1 MTRYTLVRT
10 GGAALLW
17 VALGVA
23 GGALGAPATMAWA
36 TDSTPAAAVTATAG
50 EDRAITVAEG
60 LSEEDAAAVAEG
72 KTVRII
78 DQYYT
83 NLADAVE
90 LANQNGGGTI
100 VLLADTVATDDPAVT
115 ATIGFRTS
123 IILKSEGDQPLT
135 VYRAPGQ
142 TGPMLQ
148 MTDGTVSL
156 KNLVFDGAGEEVGAP
171 AIAISDQ
178 AVVKFGKGCTIT
190 GNASDG
196 SLSAGKNGASAVSIS
211 GKDASLTLKEG
222 CAISGNTGTANAVAA
237 IYNDG
242 ATVINEGAVLED
254 NTNQNGDNPHYAGTG
269 KFKGDPF
276 EA

>member
-1 MTRYTLVRT
+1 MKRHALIHA
-10 GGAALLW
+10 GATALMW
-17 VALGVA
+17 VALGCA
-23 GGALGAPATMAWA
+23 GSVLATPANPAWGAPSASAV
-36 TDSTPAAAVTATAG
+36 DAADERTV
-50 EDRAITVAEG
+50 TVAEG

-100 VLLADTVATDDPAVT
+100 VLLADTVATDDPATT

-123 IILKSEGDQPLT
+123 IILKSEGDEPLR

-142 TGPMLQ
+142 TGPMLR

-171 AIAISDQ
+171 AITISDQ
-178 AVVKFGKGCTIT
+178 AVVKFGKGCTIM
-190 GNASDG
+190 GNQSNG
-196 SLSAGKNGASAVSIS
+196 SLAAGKDGASAVSVS

-222 CAISGNTGTANAVAA
+222 CTIANNAGTGSAVAA

-242 ATVINEGAVLED
+242 ATVINEGAVLKD
-254 NTNQNGDNPHYAGTG
+254 NTSENGDNPHYAGTG
-269 KFKGDPF
+269 KFKGDAF